1 MAVNL
6 ATFFETSKKVR
17 GGRFVWV
24 KDGNGESRH
33 NVLLGCTLAN
43 PFLNYGCAHAADLFE
58 YRVGEEGYLLKTF
71 EVKEAAQE
79 GATTIVIKG
88 DGFSTA
94 PEIGNYIISPA
105 ESAFTPVKMGKIIG
119 VAYDEA
125 AMSFT
130 CTLDKG
136 IDAVKEGTV
145 LVEGAKL
152 DAETAHHAVDKKVTT
167 NPSTAAIG
175 YKVLNS
181 TDKKV
186 YTATSANTFDSGV
199 EVTASVFV
207 YNKEDG
213 KTYSLVGSAIAEA
226 FVGVPMCKNPNTFV
240 EQDVEFIPSNGYG
253 LANVNFSLSTIYGKE
268 AYIPRMQPLPK
279 YVLAKNRSY
288 ITKIFS
294 L

>member
-1 MAVNL
+1 MAANL

-43 PFLNYGCAHAADLFE
+43 PFKGYGYAHAADLFE
-58 YRVGEEGYLLKTF
+58 YRVGEEGYLLKSF
-71 EVKEAAQE
+71 EVKENAAE
-79 GATTIVIKG
+79 SATTIVIKG

-94 PEIGNYIISPA
+94 PEVGNYIVSPA
-105 ESAFTPVKMGKIIG
+105 ESAFTPVKMGKITA
-119 VAYDEA
+119 VVYDEVGQK
-125 AMSFT
+125 FT
-130 CTLDKG
+130 CTLDKAIG
-136 IDAVKEGTV
+136 AVVVGTV
-145 LVEGAKL
+145 LVEGAPL
-152 DAETAHHAVDKKVTT
+152 NEETATHSVDKKVTT

-175 YKVLNS
+175 YKVLNT

-186 YTATSANTFDSGV
+186 YTATAANTFDSG
-199 EVTASVFV
+199 EDVTTSVYV

-213 KTYSLVGSAIAEA
+213 KTYSLVSSAIAEV
-226 FVGVPMCKNPNTFV
+226 FVGCPMCKNPNTFI
-240 EQDVEFIPSNGYG
+240 ESDMEFIPSQGYG
-253 LANVNFSLSTIYGKE
+253 LENVNFSLSAIYGKE

-279 YVLAKNRSY
+279 YALAKNRSY

>member
-1 MAVNL
+1 MAANL

-43 PFLNYGCAHAADLFE
+43 PFKGYGYAHAADLFE
-58 YRVGEEGYLLKTF
+58 YRVGEEGYLLKSF
-71 EVKEAAQE
+71 EVKEAAAD

-94 PEIGNYIISPA
+94 PEVGNYIVSPA
-105 ESAFTPVKMGKIIG
+105 ESAFTPVKMGKITA
-119 VAYDEA
+119 VVYDEVGQK
-125 AMSFT
+125 FT
-130 CTLDKG
+130 CTLDKAIG
-136 IDAVKEGTV
+136 AVVAGTV
-145 LVEGAKL
+145 LVEGAPL
-152 DAETAHHAVDKKVTT
+152 NEETATHSVDKKVST
-167 NPSTAAIG
+167 NPSTASIG
-175 YKVLNS
+175 YKVLNT

-186 YTATSANTFDSGV
+186 YTATAANTFDAGV
-199 EVTASVFV
+199 DVTSSTYV

-226 FVGVPMCKNPNTFV
+226 FVGCPMCKNPNTFI
-240 EQDVEFIPSNGYG
+240 ESDMEFIPSQGYG
-253 LANVNFSLSTIYGKE
+253 LENVNFSLSTVYGKE

-279 YVLAKNRSY
+279 YALAKNRSY
-288 ITKIFS
+288 IDKIFS